1 MTLTTFG
8 RRLRARTV
16 LLLFVV
22 FGAVAAS
29 APAAHAAAGDPDL
42 QVAAP
47 TNVQL
52 SYFDDH
58 SVVGDNH
65 NGWASGAG
73 DPKWSAGTE
82 PFLLTFSSSVLSAGA
97 PLTLC
102 NFARPT
108 NGNTA
113 NAWMQTYQALPG
125 ATCNAAGSPS
135 APPVGWTRY
144 VVANHHQQDRWQFL
158 DFVRYALV
166 PAAGVPAKPP
176 LPAAVTGPGDPN
188 DPLRF
193 SVYDPSCTDPIFTAT
208 LPGSNPPS
216 PQLHCWQPAGIPA
229 RPSVPATGTAPVA
242 NGQQGVFW
250 DTRWGSCLGWFS
262 NEDPNQL
269 SNWCG
274 KDTQQNTPLAGAS
287 WTLAP
292 NERRGT
298 EIDYPSEPSTTGIA
312 FDALRDVP
320 GRGYGTYYLV
330 AWVNPYGALHESTTA
345 NNIACTALSI
355 SAPTPADGSLP
366 FHVAQLPTAQ
376 QPASCPWSATANVA
390 APPSTVKPTRP
401 GEAAGKLPKLTSTRA
416 KSYAKR
422 ALAKAF
428 GKLPKK
434 GVSVSCRLARKSK
447 TTSTCSISYRKNGTR
462 YRGTVKIQIRQVG
475 IAGVWRYAVDV
486 KRTRNGTTKRIHHG
500 YKTGGTIK
508 LTKK

>member
-1 MTLTTFG
+1 MTITTFG
-8 RRLRARTV
+8 RRLRTV
-16 LLLFVV
+16 LLSFAALGTFA
-22 FGAVAAS
+22 AVAV
-29 APAAHAAAGDPDL
+29 PAAHAAAGDPDL

-47 TNVQL
+47 TNVQFG
-52 SYFDDH
+52 YFDDH
-58 SVVGDNH
+58 SVVGDRH

-82 PFLLTFSSSVLSAGA
+82 PFLLTFSSSVVSAGA
-97 PLTLC
+97 PFTLC

-108 NGNTA
+108 DGNIA

-135 APPVGWTRY
+135 APPVGWSRY

-158 DFVRYALV
+158 DFMRYALV
-166 PAAGVPAKPP
+166 SASSVPARPP

-193 SVYDPSCTDPIFTAT
+193 SVYDPSCTDAIFTSP
-208 LPGSNPPS
+208 LIGSNPPS
-216 PQLHCWQPAGIPA
+216 PQLHCWQPASIPA
-229 RPSVPATGTAPVA
+229 GPSVPATGTAPVV

-250 DTRWGSCLGWFS
+250 DTRWGSCLGWFVG
-262 NEDPNQL
+262 EDPNQP

-274 KDTQQNTPLAGAS
+274 KDSQQNAPLAGAS
-287 WTLAP
+287 WTLAA

-298 EIDYPSEPSTTGIA
+298 EIDYRAEPSTTAIA
-312 FDALRDVP
+312 FDAVRDIASM
-320 GRGYGTYYLV
+320 GYGTYYLV
-330 AWVNPYGALHESTTA
+330 SWVNPYGALRESTTA

-355 SAPTPADGSLP
+355 SAPTTADGSLP
-366 FHVAQLPTAQ
+366 FHIAQLPTAQ

-390 APPSTVKPTRP
+390 AAPSTVKPTRP
-401 GEAAGKLPKLTSTRA
+401 GEAAGKLRKLTA
-416 KSYAKR
+416 KKARSYAKS

-434 GVSVSCRLARKSK
+434 GVSVTCRTRSK
-447 TTSTCSISYRKNGTR
+447 TASTCSISYRKNSTR
-462 YRGTVKIQIRQVG
+462 YRGTVKIQVRQVG

-486 KRTRNGTTKRIHHG
+486 RRTRNGKTTRIHRG

-508 LTKK
+508 LAK